1 MSRRVISALL
11 ALMVLTACGGTGAST
26 RSTGQAAAPDVSGA
40 AATTAAGGGAAGGAA
55 PAGAGS
61 AADAAQPAAGNKATT
76 GGGASAAPARGT
88 TKQTAQQF
96 GRKVILNATLAVQ
109 VGKVDEA
116 EQNVRA
122 LIQSLGGYILQS
134 QTNGD
139 GDHRSVHLTFKVPAE
154 RFDEALNA
162 LENKTFARKVL
173 SRAVTGDD
181 VTDEFVD
188 TESRLR
194 NLKATEA
201 RLLDFLKQA
210 QTVDEALKV
219 NEQLSALQ
227 GQIEQANG
235 RLKYLSESTA
245 FSTINLDLQP
255 DIPFVVAQTEGWR
268 PEIAASSAWHSL
280 LAFAQ
285 SLADVAIV
293 LAIWSPVWG
302 ILLLGALLAWRRLG
316 RRPLPPQPSIQP

>member
-11 ALMVLTACGGTGAST
+11 VLMVLTACGGRAAST
-26 RSTGQAAAPDVSGA
+26 PSAARDMSGG
-40 AATTAAGGGAAGGAA
+40 AATTAAGGAAL
-55 PAGAGS
+55 AGAGS
-61 AADAAQPAAGNKATT
+61 AADAAQSATNKATT

-96 GRKVILNATLAVQ
+96 GRKVILNAKMSVQ

-122 LIQSLGGYILQS
+122 LIQNLGGYILQS

-162 LENKTFARKVL
+162 IENKTFARKVL

-235 RLKYLSESTA
+235 RLKFLSESTA

-255 DIPFVVAQTEGWR
+255 DIPFVVAQAEGWR
-268 PEIAASSAWHSL
+268 PEIAASSAWHNL

-302 ILLLGALLAWRRLG
+302 ILLLGALLVWRRFG